1 MKIFIWS
8 SDDEFCTN
16 TLAVD
21 FLVSL
26 EFVIP
31 EEDVRGS
38 LVLVWSLGNCV
49 DKVTT

>member
-1 MKIFIWS
+1 MKNFIWS

-16 TLAVD
+16 TLAVK
-21 FLVSL
+21 FLVCL

-38 LVLVWSLGNCV
+38 FVLMWSLGDCV